1 MEKDRTPEEEVRR
14 RVGWYS
20 QQSSDVVT
28 GNTMLFCI
36 LTTDI
41 PTSLSLECECMW
53 VRAGTVGDR
62 DNYNKYIVWL
72 Q

>member
-41 PTSLSLECECMW
+41 PTSLSLECESELEQL
-53 VRAGTVGDR
+53 GTEITII
-62 DNYNKYIVWL
+62 NT
-72 Q
+72 